1 MIPVAYNYRN
11 LLVRWK
17 TTCMTAGAF
26 TLVVAAIV
34 VILAFVSGVQSVCA
48 TSGQPENV
56 LVLSHGSHDEVTSQL
71 DSSQVNRIENTPGVL
86 RRSDGTLL
94 ASRELY
100 MNLGHKD
107 DASGAFYLV
116 QTRGVMPVAFQVH
129 SQVRITSGRMMRR
142 SQSEIIVGR
151 GLQRQRGIQIGER
164 FVIGP
169 RWWTVVGIFDA
180 DGSIFETEVWA
191 NLDEMASVIRR
202 EGVYSG
208 IVLRTLGSGA
218 AERLV
223 DRLANAR
230 WLSVNAETESRYYA
244 RIAEEAEFL
253 RTAGLVIAGF
263 MGVGAVFGVMN
274 TMFAA
279 IGQRVKDIA
288 VLRILGFRKRDILIS
303 FLLEAML
310 IAVFGGAAGLALGYA
325 LNGLSL
331 QAIVGSKAVAFAFFV
346 DNRAIVTGAAFT
358 FVMGLLGG
366 LLPALSA
373 MRVEPLESLR

>member
-56 LVLSHGSHDEVTSQL
+56 LVLNHGSHDEVTSQL
-71 DSSQVNRIENTPGVL
+71 DSSQAIRIENTPGVL
-86 RRSDGTLL
+86 RLADGMLL

-107 DASGAFYLV
+107 DGSGAYNLV

-129 SQVRITSGRMMRR
+129 SQVRITSGRTMRR

-151 GLQRQRGIQIGER
+151 GLQRQLDIQIGER
-164 FVIGP
+164 FAIGP
-169 RWWTVVGIFDA
+169 RSWTVVGIFDA
-180 DGSIFETEVWA
+180 DGSTFETEVWA
-191 NLDEMASVIRR
+191 NLDEMAGVIRR

-208 IVLRTLGSGA
+208 IVLRTPSSGA
-218 AERLV
+218 AEMLV
-223 DRLANAR
+223 DKLTNAR
-230 WLSVNAETESRYYA
+230 SLSVNAETESGYYA

-263 MGVGAVFGVMN
+263 MAVGAVFGVMN

-279 IGQRVKDIA
+279 IGQRIKDIA
-288 VLRILGFRKRDILIS
+288 VLRILGFRKGDILIS

-310 IAVFGGAAGLALGYA
+310 IAVLGGGAGLALGYA

-331 QAIVGSKAVAFAFFV
+331 QAIVGSKSVAFAFVV
-346 DNRAIVTGAAFT
+346 DSRAIATGTTFT
-358 FVMGLLGG
+358 L
-366 LLPALSA
+366 
-373 MRVEPLESLR
+373 